1 MAPAW
6 GEFSPYGVA
15 ATVVALLLMSASM
28 AAFAQRGATFT
39 PASPGDGDGDDD
51 RCRGDSIGARIS

>member
-1 MAPAW
+1 MG

-39 PASPGDGDGDDD
+39 PASLGDGE
-51 RCRGDSIGARIS
+51 DSLRLGLRRALFSK

>member
-39 PASPGDGDGDDD
+39 PASLGDDE
-51 RCRGDSIGARIS
+51 DSLRLGLRRALFSK